1 MIFLFNKVLLL
12 SHVKYCVPGGII
24 SSYEIRHRCFF
35 FAIYNFSILVSRF
48 FAIQVY
54 LPVFP
59 NIMTPNRGT

>member
-35 FAIYNFSILVSRF
+35 LLFIIFLFLFRVCLQYRFIYQYFQIS
-48 FAIQVY
+48 
-54 LPVFP
+54 
-59 NIMTPNRGT
+59 